1 MPNTEH
7 SPAAAPRIYYD
18 EEGDLLGLDN
28 DCPEGR
34 ENWLSQ
40 DCTVVFA
47 EHSDTLASILV
58 WLAGETLL
66 PLFSGAADR
75 IETED
80 AVITYDQS
88 ADTLRISNGRP
99 ALTRRAVFDGCGVF
113 FDAADF
119 PAEVV
124 MAKAAELLLPALQP
138 KPAPARQFV
147 PTQEINYYPE
157 DDFLSVSNGLPD
169 GVGSELCRGCIVL
182 FDGYPEKPV
191 EFIHW
196 NAAEL
201 LLPALTGAATTCQS
215 PYDDEVIAYDAD
227 TDTLRLQNGRQ
238 ALVRRDIFEGCSVL
252 FDDKEWI
259 AAIILERAAELLIP
273 VFTAEPEGAEGC

>member
-1 MPNTEH
+1 MPNADETPELI
-7 SPAAAPRIYYD
+7 IYYN
-18 EEGDLLGLDN
+18 EEDDLLGWGNRCL
-28 DCPEGR
+28 EGN
-34 ENWLSQ
+34 EIWLSQ
-40 DCTVVFA
+40 DCMVTFG
-47 EHSDTLASILV
+47 EHPDTLVDVSV
-58 WLAGETLL
+58 CLARETLL

-75 IETED
+75 VETED
-80 AVITYDQS
+80 AVIAYDQS

-124 MAKAAELLLPALQP
+124 LAKAAELLLPALQP
-138 KPAPARQFV
+138 KPEPARQFV

-201 LLPALTGAATTCQS
+201 LLPVLTGAATTCQS
-215 PYDDEVIAYDAD
+215 PYDDEVITYAAN
-227 TDTLRLQNGRQ
+227 TDTLHLQNGRQ
-238 ALVRRDIFEGCSVL
+238 ALVRRDIFAGCGVL

-259 AAIILERAAELLIP
+259 AAIILERAAERLIP
-273 VFTAEPEGAEGC
+273 VLTAEPEGDEGG